1 MLDYATGE
9 RKLSL
14 PTMPTKTATSK
25 ARKAHPDKLV
35 PEQIAALETRMQL
48 LAERNPSWKIKSD
61 QSDRLYEYLAAQKIT
76 YLYDDELYE
85 KFVDVD
91 SNRTGKQEELL
102 DAYLI
107 QEVGEE
113 LHLHLFQFKFSKT
126 YDGGIS
132 TKELYSFV
140 DRMHRVFLRGD
151 LEDEKTLAAYAEVR
165 KAFDEAR
172 TANKRLKSRIRCH
185 FVTNGQRL
193 AVSDRPRL
201 DEMREVYR
209 FDRQTHGF
217 TFEAY
222 AGMDIYDLCEHGR
235 IPIQDEVLE
244 LNYEFKDTSVLHH
257 PIGANPS
264 GMPLKAI
271 VGFVNVN
278 QLTRLVDRYSNNELF
293 EKNVRFFLGGAK
305 DVNKRIIGTVT
316 SDQSSW
322 FGFMNNGVSIIADS
336 VHLNLPPAGKKV
348 PVQLVNMQIINGCQT
363 VNALYHA
370 KHDPELR
377 DRFQGNSNVLVR
389 IYEIDPANKAFTD
402 ALILATNSQ
411 NAIRPEDQVANDPV
425 QKALQELLRT
435 YNIGY
440 ERKEGEKLS
449 AKNFLLVLT
458 KEDAALA
465 YLGVFWKKASKLRN
479 SLSRREFF
487 RRNDEESDYAKVYS
501 FQLTG
506 EGALDAK
513 VQQQNR
519 ERALQFIAAHVLVQ
533 RCREN
538 VTALSSSSRKGALRK
553 AGFYLAGIIHTRN
566 HENLEKAI
574 RAGAAEP
581 PSAKIAQALVAEF
594 QRYVDAGFSGAV
606 NVFERQL
613 RAFVDSNGKDEDA
626 ALKNSDFASKVF
638 DAAKTDAPHP
648 ELNLTHS

>member
-1 MLDYATGE
+1 
-9 RKLSL
+9 
-14 PTMPTKTATSK
+14 MPTKLTVSK
-25 ARKAHPDKLV
+25 ARKAHPDKLAQ
-35 PEQIAALETRMQL
+35 EQIAALQARMQL

-61 QSDRLYEYLAAQKIT
+61 DYERLYEYVAAQKIT
-76 YLYDDELYE
+76 YLYDDELFE
-85 KFVDVD
+85 KFVCVD
-91 SNRTGKQEELL
+91 SHRTGKVEELL

-107 QEVGEE
+107 QEQGDE
-113 LHLHLFQFKFSKT
+113 LHLHLFQFKFSKA
-126 YDGGIS
+126 YEGGVS

-151 LEDEKTLAAYAEVR
+151 LEDEKTLGAYAEVR
-165 KAFDEAR
+165 RAFDEAR
-172 TANKRLKSRIRCH
+172 SANKRLKSRIRCH

-193 AVSDRPRL
+193 APTDRPKV

-209 FDRQTHGF
+209 FDRQTNGF

-235 IPIQDEVLE
+235 IPIQDEILE
-244 LNYEFKDTSVLHH
+244 LNYEFKETSVLHH
-257 PIGANPS
+257 PIGTNPN

-293 EKNVRFFLGGAK
+293 EKNVRFFLGAGK
-305 DVNKRIIGTVT
+305 DVNKRITATVT
-316 SDQSSW
+316 SDHSSW

-336 VHLNLPPAGKKV
+336 VHLNLPPTGKKV
-348 PVQLVNMQIINGCQT
+348 PVQLANMQIINGCQT

-377 DRFQGNSNVLVR
+377 DKFQGNSNVLVR

-411 NAIRPEDQVANDPV
+411 NAIRPEDQVTNDPV
-425 QKALQELLRT
+425 QKALQELFRR

-465 YLGVFWKKASKLRN
+465 YLGVVDKHASKLRN

-487 RRNDEESDYAKVYS
+487 RQNAEDSDYARV
-501 FQLTG
+501 FGLQLTADG
-506 EGALDAK
+506 VLDSSSEL
-513 VQQQNR
+513 QSR

-538 VTALSSSSRKGALRK
+538 VTSVSSASKKGALRK
-553 AGFYLAGIIHTRN
+553 AGFYLAGIIHARYQA
-566 HENLEKAI
+566 ELEKAI
-574 RAGAAEP
+574 KAAADESP
-581 PSAKIAQALVAEF
+581 TSKIAESLLSELRKRVES
-594 QRYVDAGFSGAV
+594 GFSQAV
-606 NVFERQL
+606 SIFEREL
-613 RAFVDSNGKDEDA
+613 KAFVETNGKDEDA
-626 ALKNSDFASKVF
+626 ALKNSAFAKKVF
-638 DAAKTDAPHP
+638 EAAGSVPP
-648 ELNLTHS
+648 EAELDLRPA

>member
-1 MLDYATGE
+1 
-9 RKLSL
+9 
-14 PTMPTKTATSK
+14 MPTKPAASK
-25 ARKAHPDKLV
+25 ARKAHPDKLI
-35 PEQIAALETRMQL
+35 PEQIAALQARMQL

-61 QSDRLYEYLAAQKIT
+61 DSERLYEYVAAQKIT
-76 YLYDDELYE
+76 YLYDDELFE
-85 KFVDVD
+85 KFVCVD
-91 SNRTGKQEELL
+91 SHRTGKEEELL

-107 QEVGEE
+107 QEQGDE
-113 LHLHLFQFKFSKT
+113 LHLHLFQFKFSKA
-126 YDGGIS
+126 YEGGIS

-151 LEDEKTLAAYAEVR
+151 LEDERTLGAYAEVR
-165 KAFDEAR
+165 KAFNDAR

-185 FVTNGQRL
+185 FITNGQRL
-193 AVSDRPRL
+193 AQTDRPKV

-209 FDRQTHGF
+209 FDRQTNGF

-257 PIGANPS
+257 PIGTNPN

-293 EKNVRFFLGGAK
+293 EKNVRFFLGAGK
-305 DVNKRIIGTVT
+305 DVNKRITATVT
-316 SDQSSW
+316 SDHSSW

-336 VHLNLPPAGKKV
+336 VHLDLPPKGKKV
-348 PVQLVNMQIINGCQT
+348 PVRLANMQIINGCQT

-377 DRFQGNSNVLVR
+377 DKFQGNSNVLVR

-425 QKALQELLRT
+425 QRALQELFRR

-465 YLGVFWKKASKLRN
+465 YLGVFDKHASKLRN

-487 RRNDEESDYAKVYS
+487 RRNDEESDYARV
-501 FQLTG
+501 FALQLTG
-506 EGALDAK
+506 DGVLDSSSEL
-513 VQQQNR
+513 QSR

-533 RCREN
+533 GCREK
-538 VTALSSSSRKGALRK
+538 VTSVSSASKKGALRK
-553 AGFYLAGIIHTRN
+553 AGFYLAGIIHARY
-566 HENLEKAI
+566 HVELEKAI
-574 RAGAAEP
+574 KTAANESP
-581 PSAKIAQALVAEF
+581 AATITESLLSELRKRVES
-594 QRYVDAGFSGAV
+594 GFSQAV
-606 NVFERQL
+606 SIFEKEL
-613 RAFVDSNGKDEDA
+613 KAFVDTNGKDEDA
-626 ALKNSDFASKVF
+626 ALKNSEFAKKVF
-638 DAAKTDAPHP
+638 EAAGSVPP
-648 ELNLTHS
+648 EAELDLRPA

>member
-1 MLDYATGE
+1 
-9 RKLSL
+9 
-14 PTMPTKTATSK
+14 MPKKTALSK
-25 ARKAHPDKLV
+25 IRKAHPDKLTS
-35 PEQIAALETRMQL
+35 EQIAALEARMHL

-61 QSDRLYEYLAAQKIT
+61 DYERLYEYLAAQKIT
-76 YLYDDELYE
+76 YLYDDELFE
-85 KFVDVD
+85 KFVCVD
-91 SNRTGKQEELL
+91 SNRTGKEEELL

-107 QEVGEE
+107 QEQGDE
-113 LHLHLFQFKFSKT
+113 LHLHLFQFKFSKA
-126 YDGGIS
+126 YEGGIS

-151 LEDEKTLAAYAEVR
+151 LEDEKTLAAYSEVR

-172 TANKRLKSRIRCH
+172 STNKRLKSRIRCH

-193 AVSDRPRL
+193 APSDRSKV

-209 FDRQTHGF
+209 FDRQTNGF

-244 LNYEFKDTSVLHH
+244 LSYEFKDTSVLHH
-257 PIGANPS
+257 PIGANPN

-293 EKNVRFFLGGAK
+293 EKNVRFFLGVGK
-305 DVNKRIIGTVT
+305 DVNQRIIKTVT
-316 SDQSSW
+316 SDHSSW
-322 FGFMNNGVSIIADS
+322 FGFMNNGVSIIADR
-336 VHLNLPPAGKKV
+336 VHLNLPPSGKKV
-348 PVQLVNMQIINGCQT
+348 PVQLSNMQIINGCQT

-370 KHDPELR
+370 KHDAELR
-377 DRFQGNSNVLVR
+377 DKFQGNSNVLVR
-389 IYEIDPANKAFTD
+389 IYEIDPNNKDFTD

-425 QKALQELLRT
+425 QRALQELLRG

-465 YLGVFWKKASKLRN
+465 YLGVFSKLASKLRN

-487 RRNDEESDYAKVYS
+487 RRYDEDSLYANV
-501 FQLTG
+501 F
-506 EGALDAK
+506 ALQCSADG
-513 VQQQNR
+513 VLDSSTELQSR

-533 RCREN
+533 GCREK
-538 VTALSSSSRKGALRK
+538 VASASSASRKGALRK
-553 AGFYLAGIIHTRN
+553 AGFYLAGIIHARY
-566 HENLEKAI
+566 EAEFDQAI
-574 RAGAAEP
+574 KVA
-581 PSAKIAQALVAEF
+581 VAESPSDKVAKSLISEAK
-594 QRYVDAGFSGAV
+594 RLVDTGYSQAV
-606 NVFERQL
+606 SIFEQVL
-613 RAFVDSNGKDEDA
+613 KTFVEKNGKDEDA
-626 ALKNSDFASKVF
+626 ALKNSDFAKNVF
-638 DAAKTDAPHP
+638 NVAKSAPSEA
-648 ELNLTHS
+648 ELNLTPS

>member
-1 MLDYATGE
+1 MAS
-9 RKLSL
+9 KPALS
-14 PTMPTKTATSK
+14 KT
-25 ARKAHPDKLV
+25 RKAHPDKLTPDQV
-35 PEQIAALETRMQL
+35 AALQARMNL
-48 LAERNPSWKIKSD
+48 LAERNPSWKIKPD
-61 QSDRLYEYLAAQKIT
+61 DYERLYEYVAAQKIT
-76 YLYDDELYE
+76 YLYDDELFE
-85 KFVDVD
+85 RFVCVD
-91 SNRTGKQEELL
+91 SKRTGKEEELL

-107 QEVGEE
+107 QEQGDE
-113 LHLHLFQFKFSKT
+113 LHLHLFQFKFSKA

-165 KAFDEAR
+165 KAFDDAR
-172 TANKRLKSRIRCH
+172 IANKRLKSRIRCH

-193 AVSDRPRL
+193 APSDRPKV

-209 FDRQTHGF
+209 FDRQTNGF

-244 LNYEFKDTSVLHH
+244 LSYEFKDTSVLHH
-257 PIGANPS
+257 PIGANPN

-293 EKNVRFFLGGAK
+293 EKNVRFFLGVGK
-305 DVNKRIIGTVT
+305 DVNKRIIATVT

-322 FGFMNNGVSIIADS
+322 FGFMNNGVSIIADK
-336 VHLNLPPAGKKV
+336 VHLNLPPSGKKV
-348 PVQLVNMQIINGCQT
+348 PVQLANMQIINGCQT

-377 DRFQGNSNVLVR
+377 DKFQGNSNVLVR

-425 QKALQELLRT
+425 QRALQELLRG

-449 AKNFLLVLT
+449 AKNFLVVLT

-465 YLGVFWKKASKLRN
+465 YLGVFLEHASKLRN

-487 RRNDEESDYAKVYS
+487 RRNDEDSDYAKV
-501 FQLTG
+501 FALPLTADG
-506 EGALDAK
+506 VLDSSTEL
-513 VQQQNR
+513 QSRQ
-519 ERALQFIAAHVLVQ
+519 RALEFVAAHVLVQ
-533 RCREN
+533 GCREK
-538 VTALSSSSRKGALRK
+538 VTSVSAVSRKGALRK
-553 AGFYLAGIIHTRN
+553 AGFYLAGIIRARYQ
-566 HENLEKAI
+566 EELEKAVN
-574 RAGAAEP
+574 AAATESP
-581 PSAKIAQALVAEF
+581 AAKVAQSLVSEF
-594 QRYVDAGFSGAV
+594 RKRVDAGFSQAV
-606 NVFERQL
+606 TIFEREL
-613 RAFVDSNGKDEDA
+613 KAFVEKNGKDEDA
-626 ALKNSDFASKVF
+626 ALKNSDFAKQVF
-638 DAAKTDAPHP
+638 KAAKSTASET
-648 ELNLTHS
+648 ELSLPLS

>member
-1 MLDYATGE
+1 
-9 RKLSL
+9 
-14 PTMPTKTATSK
+14 MPTKLTVSK
-25 ARKAHPDKLV
+25 ARKAHPDKLAQ
-35 PEQIAALETRMQL
+35 EQIAALQARMQL

-61 QSDRLYEYLAAQKIT
+61 DYERLYEYVAAQKIT
-76 YLYDDELYE
+76 YLYDDELFE
-85 KFVDVD
+85 KFVCVD
-91 SNRTGKQEELL
+91 SHRTGKVEELL

-107 QEVGEE
+107 QEQGDE
-113 LHLHLFQFKFSKT
+113 LHLHLFQFKFSKA
-126 YDGGIS
+126 YEGGVS

-151 LEDEKTLAAYAEVR
+151 LEDEKTLGAYAEVR
-165 KAFDEAR
+165 RAFDEAR
-172 TANKRLKSRIRCH
+172 SANKRLKSRIRCH

-193 AVSDRPRL
+193 APTDRPKV

-209 FDRQTHGF
+209 FDRQTNGF

-235 IPIQDEVLE
+235 IPIQDEILE
-244 LNYEFKDTSVLHH
+244 LNYEFKETSVLHH
-257 PIGANPS
+257 PIGTNPN

-293 EKNVRFFLGGAK
+293 EKNVRFFLGAGK
-305 DVNKRIIGTVT
+305 DVNKRITATVT
-316 SDQSSW
+316 SDHSSW

-336 VHLNLPPAGKKV
+336 VHLNLPPTGKKV
-348 PVQLVNMQIINGCQT
+348 PVQLANMQIINGCQT

-377 DRFQGNSNVLVR
+377 DKFQGNSNVLVR

-425 QKALQELLRT
+425 QKALQELFRR

-465 YLGVFWKKASKLRN
+465 YLGVVDKHASKLRN

-487 RRNDEESDYAKVYS
+487 RQNAEDSDYARV
-501 FQLTG
+501 FGLQLTADG
-506 EGALDAK
+506 VLDSSSEL
-513 VQQQNR
+513 QSR

-538 VTALSSSSRKGALRK
+538 VTSVSSASKKGALRK
-553 AGFYLAGIIHTRN
+553 AGFYLAGIIHARYQA
-566 HENLEKAI
+566 ELEKAI
-574 RAGAAEP
+574 KAAADESP
-581 PSAKIAQALVAEF
+581 TSKIAESLLSELRKRVES
-594 QRYVDAGFSGAV
+594 GFSQAV
-606 NVFERQL
+606 SIFEREL
-613 RAFVDSNGKDEDA
+613 KAFVETNGKDEDA
-626 ALKNSDFASKVF
+626 ALKNSAFAKKVF
-638 DAAKTDAPHP
+638 EAAGTVPP
-648 ELNLTHS
+648 EAELDLRPA

>member
-1 MLDYATGE
+1 
-9 RKLSL
+9 
-14 PTMPTKTATSK
+14 MPTKLTVSK
-25 ARKAHPDKLV
+25 ARKAHPDKLAQ
-35 PEQIAALETRMQL
+35 EQIAALQARMQL

-61 QSDRLYEYLAAQKIT
+61 DYERLYEYVAAQKIT
-76 YLYDDELYE
+76 YLYDDELFE
-85 KFVDVD
+85 KFVCVD
-91 SNRTGKQEELL
+91 SHRTGKVEELL

-107 QEVGEE
+107 QEQGDE
-113 LHLHLFQFKFSKT
+113 LHLHLFQFKFSKA
-126 YDGGIS
+126 YEGGVS

-151 LEDEKTLAAYAEVR
+151 LEDEKTLGAYAEVR
-165 KAFDEAR
+165 RAFDEAR
-172 TANKRLKSRIRCH
+172 SANKRLKSRIRCH

-193 AVSDRPRL
+193 APTDRPKV

-209 FDRQTHGF
+209 FDRQTNGF

-235 IPIQDEVLE
+235 IPIQDEILE
-244 LNYEFKDTSVLHH
+244 LNYEFKETSVLHH
-257 PIGANPS
+257 PIGTNPN

-293 EKNVRFFLGGAK
+293 EKNVRFFLGAGK
-305 DVNKRIIGTVT
+305 DVNKRITATVT
-316 SDQSSW
+316 SDHSSW

-336 VHLNLPPAGKKV
+336 VHLNLPPTGKKV
-348 PVQLVNMQIINGCQT
+348 PVQLANMQIINGCQT

-377 DRFQGNSNVLVR
+377 DKFQGNSNVLVR

-425 QKALQELLRT
+425 QKALQELFRR

-465 YLGVFWKKASKLRN
+465 YLGVVDKHASKLRN

-487 RRNDEESDYAKVYS
+487 RQNAEDSDYARV
-501 FQLTG
+501 FGLQLTADG
-506 EGALDAK
+506 VLDSSSEL
-513 VQQQNR
+513 QSR

-538 VTALSSSSRKGALRK
+538 VTSVSSASKKGALRK
-553 AGFYLAGIIHTRN
+553 AGFYLAGIIHARYQA
-566 HENLEKAI
+566 ELEKAI
-574 RAGAAEP
+574 KAAADESP
-581 PSAKIAQALVAEF
+581 TSKIAESLLSELRKRVES
-594 QRYVDAGFSGAV
+594 GFSQAV
-606 NVFERQL
+606 SIFEREL
-613 RAFVDSNGKDEDA
+613 KAFVETNGKDEDA
-626 ALKNSDFASKVF
+626 ALKNSAFAKKVF
-638 DAAKTDAPHP
+638 EAAGSVPP
-648 ELNLTHS
+648 EAELDLRPA

>member
-1 MLDYATGE
+1 
-9 RKLSL
+9 
-14 PTMPTKTATSK
+14 MPTKPASSK
-25 ARKAHPDKLV
+25 SRKPHPDKLA
-35 PEQIAALETRMQL
+35 PEQILGLQARMQI
-48 LAERNPSWKIKSD
+48 LAERNPSWKINSD
-61 QSDRLYEYLAAQKIT
+61 DYEKLYEYVAAQKIT
-76 YLYDDELYE
+76 YLYDDELFE
-85 KFVDVD
+85 KFVCVD
-91 SNRTGKQEELL
+91 SHRTGKEEELL
-102 DAYLI
+102 DSYLI
-107 QEVGEE
+107 QEQGDE
-113 LHLHLFQFKFSKT
+113 LHLHLFQFKFSKA
-126 YDGGIS
+126 YEGGIS

-151 LEDEKTLAAYAEVR
+151 LEDERTLAAYAEVR
-165 KAFDEAR
+165 KAFDDAR
-172 TANKRLKSRIRCH
+172 TSNKRLKSRIRCH

-193 AVSDRPRL
+193 AASDRPKV

-209 FDRQTHGF
+209 FDRQTNGF

-257 PIGANPS
+257 PIGVNPN

-293 EKNVRFFLGGAK
+293 EKNVRFFLGAGK
-305 DVNKRIIGTVT
+305 DVNKRIAATVT

-322 FGFMNNGVSIIADS
+322 FGFMNNGVSIIADR
-336 VHLNLPPAGKKV
+336 VHLNLPPSGKKV
-348 PVQLVNMQIINGCQT
+348 PVQLANMQIINGCQT

-377 DRFQGNSNVLVR
+377 DKFQGNSNVLVR

-425 QKALQELLRT
+425 QRVLQELLRG
-435 YNIGY
+435 YNVGY

-465 YLGVFWKKASKLRN
+465 YLGVFWEQASKLRN

-487 RRNDEESDYAKVYS
+487 RRNDEDSDYAKV
-501 FQLTG
+501 FALQLTADG
-506 EGALDAK
+506 VLDSSAEP
-513 VQQQNR
+513 QCR
-519 ERALQFIAAHVLVQ
+519 ERALQFIAAHFLVQ
-533 RCREN
+533 GCREK
-538 VTALSSSSRKGALRK
+538 VASISSVSRKGALRK
-553 AGFYLAGIIHTRN
+553 AGFYLAGIIHARYQSD
-566 HENLEKAI
+566 LEKVIKTA
-574 RAGAAEP
+574 AAES
-581 PSAKIAQALVAEF
+581 PSAKV
-594 QRYVDAGFSGAV
+594 VDSLLSELTKRVDMGFSQAV
-606 NVFERQL
+606 SIFESELKVFVE
-613 RAFVDSNGKDEDA
+613 VNGKDEDA
-626 ALKNSDFASKVF
+626 ALKNSEFAKMVF
-638 DAAKTDAPHP
+638 KAAKSIPVET
-648 ELNLTHS
+648 ELIPTPI

>member
-1 MLDYATGE
+1 MAKKPAL
-9 RKLSL
+9 
-14 PTMPTKTATSK
+14 ATS
-25 ARKAHPDKLV
+25 RKTHPDKLTS
-35 PEQIAALETRMQL
+35 EQIVTLQARMQL
-48 LAERNPSWKIKSD
+48 LAERNPSWNIKSD
-61 QSDRLYEYLAAQKIT
+61 DYGRLYEYVAAQKIT
-76 YLYDDELYE
+76 YLYDDELIE
-85 KFVDVD
+85 KFVSVD
-91 SNRTGKQEELL
+91 SHRTGKMEECL

-107 QEVGEE
+107 QEQGDE
-113 LHLHLFQFKFSKT
+113 LHLHLFQFKFSKA
-126 YDGGIS
+126 YEGGIS

-151 LEDEKTLAAYAEVR
+151 LEDEETLAAFAEVR
-165 KAFDEAR
+165 KTFDEAR

-185 FVTNGQRL
+185 FITNGQRL
-193 AVSDRPRL
+193 APSDRPKV

-209 FDRQTHGF
+209 FDRQTNGF

-235 IPIQDEVLE
+235 IPIQDEILE
-244 LNYEFKDTSVLHH
+244 LSYEFKDTSVLHH
-257 PIGANPS
+257 PIGANPN

-293 EKNVRFFLGGAK
+293 EKNVRFFLGVGK
-305 DVNKRIIGTVT
+305 DVNKRIIATVT

-322 FGFMNNGVSIIADS
+322 FGFMNNGVSIIADR
-336 VHLNLPPAGKKV
+336 VHLNLPPSGKKV
-348 PVQLVNMQIINGCQT
+348 PVQLSNMQIINGCQT

-377 DRFQGNSNVLVR
+377 DKFQGNSNVLVR

-425 QKALQELLRT
+425 QKALQELLRG

-465 YLGVFWKKASKLRN
+465 YLGVFWEQASKLRN

-487 RRNDEESDYAKVYS
+487 RRNDEDSDYAKV
-501 FQLTG
+501 FALQLTSDG
-506 EGALDAK
+506 GLDSSTEPPS
-513 VQQQNR
+513 R
-519 ERALQFIAAHVLVQ
+519 ERALQFVAAHVLVQ
-533 RCREN
+533 GCREK
-538 VTALSSSSRKGALRK
+538 VTSDSSASRKGALRK
-553 AGFYLAGIIHTRN
+553 AGFYLAGIIHAR
-566 HENLEKAI
+566 HQVEFEKAI
-574 RAGAAEP
+574 KTAAMESP
-581 PSAKIAQALVAEF
+581 AARVAQSLVAEF
-594 QRYVDAGFSGAV
+594 RKRVEAEFSQAV
-606 NVFERQL
+606 SIFEKEL
-613 RAFVDSNGKDEDA
+613 KTFVEKNGKDEDA
-626 ALKNSDFASKVF
+626 ALKNGDFARQVF
-638 DAAKTDAPHP
+638 RAAKSTSSEP
-648 ELNLTHS
+648 ELNLPLR

>member
-1 MLDYATGE
+1 
-9 RKLSL
+9 
-14 PTMPTKTATSK
+14 MPTKRAPSK
-25 ARKAHPDKLV
+25 ARKTHPDKLG
-35 PEQIAALETRMQL
+35 PEQITALQGRMQL

-61 QSDRLYEYLAAQKIT
+61 DCERLYEYVAAQKIT
-76 YLYDDELYE
+76 YLYDDELFE

-91 SNRTGKQEELL
+91 SHRTGKEEELL

-107 QEVGEE
+107 QEQGDE
-113 LHLHLFQFKFSKT
+113 LHLHLFQFKFSKA
-126 YDGGIS
+126 YEGGIS

-151 LEDEKTLAAYAEVR
+151 LEEARTLAAYAEVR
-165 KAFDEAR
+165 KAFDDAR

-193 AVSDRPRL
+193 APSDRPKV

-209 FDRQTHGF
+209 FDRQTNGF

-222 AGMDIYDLCEHGR
+222 AGMDIYDLCERGR

-257 PIGANPS
+257 PIGTNPN

-293 EKNVRFFLGGAK
+293 EKNVRFLLGAGK
-305 DVNKRIIGTVT
+305 DVNKRIAATVT

-348 PVQLVNMQIINGCQT
+348 PMQLANMQIINGCQT

-377 DRFQGNSNVLVR
+377 DKFQGNSNVLVR
-389 IYEIDPANKAFTD
+389 IYEIDPANRAFTD

-425 QKALQELLRT
+425 QRALQELFRG
-435 YNIGY
+435 YNVGY

-465 YLGVFWKKASKLRN
+465 YLGVYWEKASKLRN

-487 RRNDEESDYAKVYS
+487 RRNDEDSDYAKV
-501 FQLTG
+501 FALQLTVDG
-506 EGALDAK
+506 VLDSSTE
-513 VQQQNR
+513 QQSR

-533 RCREN
+533 ECREK
-538 VTALSSSSRKGALRK
+538 VTSVSSPSKKGALRK
-553 AGFYLAGIIHTRN
+553 AGFYLAGVIYARYQTDV
-566 HENLEKAI
+566 EKAI
-574 RAGAAEP
+574 GAAAAKF
-581 PSAKIAQALVAEF
+581 PSARIAESLLSVLRKCVDVGFPQAV
-594 QRYVDAGFSGAV
+594 SI
-606 NVFERQL
+606 FEKEL
-613 RAFVDSNGKDEDA
+613 KAFVEANGKDEDA
-626 ALKNSDFASKVF
+626 ALKNSEFARKVF
-638 DAAKTDAPHP
+638 EAAKSSPPQP
-648 ELNLTHS
+648 ELNLTPV

>member
-1 MLDYATGE
+1 
-9 RKLSL
+9 
-14 PTMPTKTATSK
+14 MPTKRAPSK
-25 ARKAHPDKLV
+25 ARKTHPDKLG
-35 PEQIAALETRMQL
+35 PEQITALQGRMQL

-61 QSDRLYEYLAAQKIT
+61 DCERLYEYVAAQKIT
-76 YLYDDELYE
+76 YLYDDELFE

-91 SNRTGKQEELL
+91 SHRTGKEEELL

-107 QEVGEE
+107 QEQGDE
-113 LHLHLFQFKFSKT
+113 LHLHLFQFKFSKA
-126 YDGGIS
+126 YEGGIS

-151 LEDEKTLAAYAEVR
+151 LEEARTLAAYAEVR
-165 KAFDEAR
+165 KAFDDAR

-193 AVSDRPRL
+193 APSDRPKV

-209 FDRQTHGF
+209 FDRQTNGF

-222 AGMDIYDLCEHGR
+222 AGMDIYDLCERGR

-257 PIGANPS
+257 PIGTNPN

-293 EKNVRFFLGGAK
+293 EKNVRFFLGAGK
-305 DVNKRIIGTVT
+305 DVNKRIAATVT

-348 PVQLVNMQIINGCQT
+348 PMQLANMQIINGCQT

-377 DRFQGNSNVLVR
+377 DKFQGNSNVLVR
-389 IYEIDPANKAFTD
+389 IYEIDPANRAFTD

-425 QKALQELLRT
+425 QRALQELFRG
-435 YNIGY
+435 YNVGY

-465 YLGVFWKKASKLRN
+465 YLGVYWEKASKLRN

-487 RRNDEESDYAKVYS
+487 RRNDEDSDYAKV
-501 FQLTG
+501 FALQLTVDG
-506 EGALDAK
+506 VLDSSTE
-513 VQQQNR
+513 QQSR

-533 RCREN
+533 ECREK
-538 VTALSSSSRKGALRK
+538 VTSVSSPSKKGALRK
-553 AGFYLAGIIHTRN
+553 AGFYLAGVIYARYQTDV
-566 HENLEKAI
+566 EQAI
-574 RAGAAEP
+574 GAAAAKF
-581 PSAKIAQALVAEF
+581 PSARIAESLLSVLRKCVDVGFPQAV
-594 QRYVDAGFSGAV
+594 SI
-606 NVFERQL
+606 FEKEL
-613 RAFVDSNGKDEDA
+613 KAFVEANGKDEDA
-626 ALKNSDFASKVF
+626 ALKNSEFARKVF
-638 DAAKTDAPHP
+638 EAAKSSPPQP
-648 ELNLTHS
+648 ELNLTPV